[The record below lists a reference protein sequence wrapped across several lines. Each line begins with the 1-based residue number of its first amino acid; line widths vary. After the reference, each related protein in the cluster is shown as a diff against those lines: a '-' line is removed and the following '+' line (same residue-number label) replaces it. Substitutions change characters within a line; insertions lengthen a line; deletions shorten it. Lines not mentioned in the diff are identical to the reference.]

1 MVRWPIV
8 DQAMDMRAVTALL
21 FATATACGGGL
32 GELADP
38 SGPAELSAAAPA
50 APADALVAIH
60 AGEQMRFEVRVAGVL
75 AGEATF
81 ATVALEEDG
90 AARTATLSSS
100 IRSAGALA
108 LIKDVRDEATT
119 VLDVGA
125 LVPVSTRSAVRAN
138 PRDYAAETRFR
149 GAQVE
154 IDFRPNDG
162 PPQHLVYDFGAAVAH
177 DAHSAMATMR
187 VWQAAAGTQ
196 RTLWVLG
203 GRRIWKVELT
213 MGRAEVIGTY
223 GGNQAALRI
232 DGVASRAFANLT
244 VDAKRPPRTFS
255 VWMSDDADRVP
266 FRIVAGTE
274 LGDVT
279 IDLVD
284 YQRP

>member
-1 MVRWPIV
+1 
-8 DQAMDMRAVTALL
+8 MDMRRAAALL
-21 FATATACGGGL
+21 FAAATACGGGL

-38 SGPAELSAAAPA
+38 SGPPEVGAAATEV
-50 APADALVAIH
+50 PADPLVAIH

-81 ATVALEEDG
+81 STVALAQQG
-90 AARTATLSSS
+90 PAQTATLTSS

-108 LIKDVRDEATT
+108 LVKDVRDEATT

-125 LVPVSTRSAVRAN
+125 LRPLSTTSAVRAN
-138 PRDYAAETRFR
+138 PRDSAAETRFT
-149 GAQVE
+149 GAKAE

-187 VWQAAAGTQ
+187 VWQAAAGAQ
-196 RTLWVLG
+196 RTMWVLG

-213 MGRAEVIGTY
+213 MGRTEVIGTY

-244 VDAKRPPRTFS
+244 VDSNRPPRTFS